1 MSSNIKIN
9 RVCNFC
15 NKDFIAKTTVTKYC
29 SHKCASA
36 SYKKRAKEQEIEKS
50 NKETLNIKQQPVEVI
65 KTKDFL
71 SVKELALLLNCSTRT
86 IYRLIENSTIHS
98 LNLNKRLTRIKRTDI
113 DKLFVFERK
122 EIRQPQPIQK
132 NKP

>member
-36 SYKKRAKEQEIEKS
+36 SYKKRAKEQGKDIA
-50 NKETLNIKQQPVEVI
+50 
-65 KTKDFL
+65 DFL
-71 SVKELALLLNCSTRT
+71 
-86 IYRLIENSTIHS
+86 IQQDWRL
-98 LNLNKRLTRIKRTDI
+98 
-113 DKLFVFERK
+113 FRK
-122 EIRQPQPIQK
+122 
-132 NKP
+132 